1 MNSFI
6 PGQLIHNKYAHRHP
20 VVVIVVKP
28 AIPPCGAGSA
38 FITFLPLGDIKPL
51 GPIFAVPSHW
61 DALEETNR

>member
-6 PGQLIHNKYAHRHP
+6 SGQLIYNKSSPIPALILTVRP
-20 VVVIVVKP
+20 VV
-28 AIPPCGAGSA
+28 PPCEAGSA
-38 FITFLPLGDIKPL
+38 FITFLPLGENKPL